1 MSAPAPQKPA
11 RRRRRAGTLLV
22 IATLLAA
29 SGSIRLGV
37 GVAEALVRDSGEAV
51 VEAAATLPSAQT
63 CTDSAGV
70 ASLLDALTER
80 ETRVTARESALEE
93 RLQALALAESRLI
106 AQHGELTRIE
116 AALAATLALAD
127 RAAEEDLLR
136 LTTVYE
142 TMKPKEAAMLFEEM
156 DPNFAAGFLARMRP
170 EAAAGV
176 MAGMTPRGAYTLSV
190 ILAGRN
196 SGVPTQ

>member
-1 MSAPAPQKPA
+1 MTNRGARRAA
-11 RRRRRAGTLLV
+11 RRRRRTGTLVV
-22 IATLLAA
+22 IAALLAA

-37 GVAEALVRDSGEAV
+37 GVAEALVRDGGP
-51 VEAAATLPSAQT
+51 AAAEASTAQPGT
-63 CTDSAGV
+63 QACTEAAGV
-70 ASLLDALTER
+70 APLLAALTER
-80 ETRVTARESALEE
+80 ETRVTTRETALEE
-93 RLQALALAESRLI
+93 RLQALALAENRLV
-106 AQHGELTRIE
+106 AQQEELTRIE
-116 AALAATLALAD
+116 ASLAATLALAD

-142 TMKPKEAAMLFEEM
+142 TMKAKEAAILFEEM

-176 MAGMTPRGAYTLSV
+176 MAGMTPRAAYTLSV

-196 SGVPTQ
+196 AGVPTQ

>member
-1 MSAPAPQKPA
+1 MSTLPA
-11 RRRRRAGTLLV
+11 RKPGRRGRRTGTLVV
-22 IATLLAA
+22 IAALLAA
-29 SGSIRLGV
+29 SGTIRMGV
-37 GVAEALVRDSGEAV
+37 GVAEALVRDGDEEVAQ
-51 VEAAATLPSAQT
+51 APANLPGAQT
-63 CTDSAGV
+63 CTEAAGIS
-70 ASLLDALTER
+70 SLLEALTER
-80 ETRVTARESALEE
+80 EMRVAAREAALEE
-93 RLQALALAESRLI
+93 RLQALALAERRLV
-106 AQHGELTRIE
+106 AEQQELGRIE

-142 TMKPKEAAMLFEEM
+142 TMKPKEAAILFEEM
-156 DPNFAAGFLARMRP
+156 DPTFAAGFLSRMRP

-196 SGVPTQ
+196 AGVPTQ